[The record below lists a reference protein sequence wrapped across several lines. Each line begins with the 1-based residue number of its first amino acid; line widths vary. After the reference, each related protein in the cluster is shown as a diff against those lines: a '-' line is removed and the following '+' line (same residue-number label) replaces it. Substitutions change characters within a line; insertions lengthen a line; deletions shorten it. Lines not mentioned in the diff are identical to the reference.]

1 MVNKHLDS
9 VLKVELTRLTRRRV
23 SFASWGMCVCVCVCV
38 TKAEEEFGVSGEQFD
53 VTEEVIP
60 KCFLHDTPEWW
71 AALCKG

>member
-1 MVNKHLDS
+1 
-9 VLKVELTRLTRRRV
+9 
-23 SFASWGMCVCVCVCV
+23 MCVCVCVCV